1 METAPLGIPTDH
13 PGPAVLGFMACGAV
27 VRLEAFLVG
36 GGFDD
41 IVFFVGE
48 EERVALDLA
57 AAGWALVYVPAVVA
71 HHHPSP
77 VRVVDDR
84 RALALR
90 NAVLIACCADPGPSS
105 VAMIRALGGDGASRT
120 GLLSALPRIPGA
132 WVRRRRLPGG
142 VETARR
148 ALDDIE
154 ACPPLRSTR
163 WPGNS
168 TGQW

>member
-1 METAPLGIPTDH
+1 MCWTPTPESLCWPHECWWEARRLDPQMETAPLGIPTDH

-90 NAVLIACCADPGPSS
+90 NAVLIAVLRRPWSVVGRNDPRPW
-105 VAMIRALGGDGASRT
+105 R
-120 GLLSALPRIPGA
+120 
-132 WVRRRRLPGG
+132 
-142 VETARR
+142 
-148 ALDDIE
+148 
-154 ACPPLRSTR
+154 
-163 WPGNS
+163 
-168 TGQW
+168 